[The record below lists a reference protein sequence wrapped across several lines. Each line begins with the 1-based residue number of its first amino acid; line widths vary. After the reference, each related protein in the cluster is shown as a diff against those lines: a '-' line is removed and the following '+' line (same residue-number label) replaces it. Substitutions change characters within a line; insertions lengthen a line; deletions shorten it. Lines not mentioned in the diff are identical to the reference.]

1 MIAVYDNYTN
11 QTDRSLVPFLAP
23 ALNVFEDGG
32 MAIYSEQ
39 NVDTSVAYN
48 FNQFISQQAKNYSL
62 LDFPII
68 NQKVELY
75 SQLGQTNTVRFFYG
89 AMNTQETRN
98 EKISQLMQKI
108 TNLYKILKKELFE
121 KLNYDQIL
129 FMAKTAGAI
138 SLDDSVNIARMYG
151 YLDQYTF

>member
-1 MIAVYDNYTN
+1 MIA
-11 QTDRSLVPFLAP
+11 
-23 ALNVFEDGG
+23 LNASKGGG

-39 NVDTSVAYN
+39 NIGTSVAYN
-48 FNQFISQQAKNYSL
+48 FDQFISPHAKNYSL
-62 LDFPII
+62 LDFPIV

-89 AMNTQETRN
+89 AVNTQETRN
-98 EKISQLMQKI
+98 EKINLLMQKV
-108 TNLYKILKKELFE
+108 TSLYKILKKELFE
-121 KLNYDQIL
+121 KLNYDQVL

-138 SLDDSVNIARMYG
+138 SLDGNVNITRMYG